1 MKGEMCVIPRS
12 IIDDLI
18 ARCDIET
25 LISSYVTLKRTGTNQ
40 KGLCPFHSERTPSFT
55 VYPQTQSYY
64 CFGCGAGGNAI
75 DFIMRIE
82 NLDFRAAVE
91 QLADRSGIT
100 LPAWDDRSGESRETG
115 VSRKRVLAMNLE
127 AAKFYRSMLFD
138 EQIGSAGRAYFLERG
153 LTGSTVKHFGLGYAP
168 PSGNRTMQ
176 HLKSLGF
183 GEEEIRQAYFCG
195 KSERG
200 YYDYFRGRVMF
211 PIIDVSG
218 NVIAFG
224 GRVLDDT
231 KPKYLNTSDTPA
243 FKKSR
248 NLFALNYAKNHCEDG
263 FILCEGYMDVIALH
277 AAGFENAVA
286 TLGTA
291 ITSEQARL
299 LKKYADKVMISYDSD
314 EAGQKAANR
323 AISLLEEAGLEAKVI
338 RIPDAKDPDEYIK
351 KFGAEK
357 FRQVLSGSQSKFD
370 YMLSNTKAKYNLDIP
385 EEKIKAIRET
395 CRYIAGVYSRVERE
409 IYITKTAEAYGI
421 GRESIQHDVDAA
433 IRQNKRE
440 AEKKRKGELVRI
452 TSGIGD
458 RVNPDY
464 AKRPKAARLEE
475 DVLGMIFL
483 KPEYAEMA
491 VRDGLLTVDDF
502 FTDLGKRLYGCVENA
517 VKSEGF
523 SMPMLSE
530 VFTPDEVSRAY
541 RMQAQRTELPDSEE
555 IFLTYARELRNEV
568 KTAASSFSL
577 EELVAQKRNQNK
589 G

>member
-1 MKGEMCVIPRS
+1 MIPRS
-12 IIDDLI
+12 IIDDLL

-25 LISSYVTLKRTGTNQ
+25 MISSYVTLKRTGTNQ

-100 LPAWDDRSGESRETG
+100 LPAWDDRTGTQDTG

-127 AAKFYRSMLFD
+127 AAKFYRTMLFD

-168 PSGNRTMQ
+168 PAGSRTLY

-299 LKKYADKVMISYDSD
+299 LKKYANRVMISYDSD

-357 FRQVLSGSQSKFD
+357 FRQVLAGSQSKFD
-370 YMLSNTKAKYNLDIP
+370 YMLSNVKSKYDLDVP
-385 EEKIKAIRET
+385 EEKIKAVRET

-409 IYITKTAEAYGI
+409 IYMIKAAEAFSLGK
-421 GRESIQHDVDAA
+421 ESIAHDVEAA

-440 AEKKRKGELVRI
+440 AEKKRKGELLRI

-458 RVNPDY
+458 KVNPDY
-464 AKRPKAARLEE
+464 ARRPKAARLEE
-475 DVLGMIFL
+475 DVLGMLFR
-483 KPEYAEMA
+483 KTEYASLA
-491 VRDGLLTVDDF
+491 VNDGLLTADDF
-502 FTDLGKRLYGCVENA
+502 FTELGKRFFGYVEAA
-517 VKSEGF
+517 VRSDGF
-523 SMPMLSE
+523 SMSMLSE
-530 VFTPDEVSRAY
+530 AFTPDEVSRAY
-541 RMQAQRTELPDSEE
+541 RMQAQREDLPDSEE
-555 IFLTYARELRNEV
+555 IFRTYAAELRNEV
-568 KTAASSFSL
+568 RTAASSLSL

>member
-1 MKGEMCVIPRS
+1 MIPRAV
-12 IIDDLI
+12 IDDLC

-25 LISSYVTLKRTGTNQ
+25 LISSYVTLKRAGNNQ

-75 DFIMRIE
+75 DFLMRIE
-82 NLDFRAAVE
+82 NLDFRSAVE
-91 QLADRSGIT
+91 QLAERVGVS
-100 LPAWDDRSGESRETG
+100 LPGWDEKPGEREVG

-127 AAKFYRSMLFD
+127 AARFYRAMLFD
-138 EQIGSAGRAYFLERG
+138 EQIGSAGRAYFIERG
-153 LTGSTVKHFGLGYAP
+153 LSGSTVKHFGLGYAP
-168 PSGNRTMQ
+168 PYGNRTMA

-183 GEEEIRQAYFCG
+183 TEEEIRTAYFCG

-211 PIIDVSG
+211 PIIDVTGS
-218 NVIAFG
+218 VIAFG

-248 NLFALNYAKNHCEDG
+248 NLFALNYAKDHAEDG
-263 FILCEGYMDVIALH
+263 LVLCEGYMDVIALH
-277 AAGFENAVA
+277 AAGFQNAVA

-299 LKKYADKVMISYDSD
+299 MKKYTNKVMISYDSD
-314 EAGQKAANR
+314 EAGQKAAER
-323 AISLLEEAGLEAKVI
+323 AIRLLEEAGLEAKVI

-357 FRQVLSGSQSKFD
+357 FRQVLSGSQSKFE
-370 YMLSNTKAKYNLDIP
+370 YMLSGIREKYDLNAP
-385 EEKIKAIRET
+385 EEKVKAVREV
-395 CRYIAGVYSRVERE
+395 CRIIAAVYSRVERD
-409 IYITKTAEAYGI
+409 IYVAKTAESFGVA
-421 GRESIQHDVDAA
+421 RESIQHDVDVI

-440 AEKKRKGELVRI
+440 YEKKRKGELVR
-452 TSGIGD
+452 TTAGLGD

-475 DVLGMIFL
+475 DVLGMIFT
-483 KPEYAEMA
+483 KSEYAAMA
-491 VRDGLLTVDDF
+491 VTDGLLTEDDF
-502 FTDLGKRLYGCVENA
+502 FTDLGKRYYRFIEA
-517 VKSEGF
+517 SVKADGF

-530 VFTPDEVSRAY
+530 AFSQDEVSRAY
-541 RMQAQRTELPDSEE
+541 RMQNQRADLPDSAE
-555 IFLTYARELRNEV
+555 IFRTYATQLRSEV
-568 KTAASSFSL
+568 KTAASSLSL
-577 EELVAQKRNQNK
+577 EELVAYKRNQNK

>member
-1 MKGEMCVIPRS
+1 MLPRS

-55 VYPQTQSYY
+55 VYPQTQSFY

-91 QLADRSGIT
+91 QLADRSGVT
-100 LPAWDDRSGESRETG
+100 LPSWDDRNGERQDTG

-127 AAKFYRSMLFD
+127 AAKFYRAMLFD
-138 EQIGSAGRAYFLERG
+138 EQTGSAGRAYFQERG

-168 PSGNRTMQ
+168 PTGSQTLR

-299 LKKYADKVMISYDSD
+299 LKKYADRVMISYDSD

-323 AISLLEEAGLEAKVI
+323 AISLLEEAGMEARVI

-370 YMLSNTKAKYNLDIP
+370 YMLHNTRGKYNLEIP
-385 EEKIKAIRET
+385 EEKIKAVKEV

-409 IYITKTAEAYGI
+409 IYITKTAEAFAV
-421 GRESIQHDVDAA
+421 GRDSITHDVEAA

-440 AEKKRKGELVRI
+440 AEKKRKGELFRV

-475 DVLGMIFL
+475 DVLGMIFF
-483 KPEYAEMA
+483 KPEYAEAA
-491 VRDGLLTVDDF
+491 VREGLLAPEDF
-502 FTDLGKRLYGCVENA
+502 FTDLGKRLYACVENG
-517 VKSEGF
+517 VKNDGF

-530 VFTPDEVSRAY
+530 NFTQDEVSRAY
-541 RMQAQRTELPDSEE
+541 RMQNQRTELPDSPE
-555 IFLTYARELRNEV
+555 IFRTYAAELRSEV
-568 KTAASSFSL
+568 KTAASSLSL

>member
-82 NLDFRAAVE
+82 NLDFRDAVE

-277 AAGFENAVA
+277 AAGFENAIA

-555 IFLTYARELRNEV
+555 IFLTYAKELRNEV